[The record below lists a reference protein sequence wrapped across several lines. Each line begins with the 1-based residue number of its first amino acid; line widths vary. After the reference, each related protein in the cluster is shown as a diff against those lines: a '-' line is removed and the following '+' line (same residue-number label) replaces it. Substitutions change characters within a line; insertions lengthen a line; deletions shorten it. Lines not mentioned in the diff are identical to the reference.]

1 MLAARAVRSLK
12 RANLRSFTTLQVS
25 APAANVTSIVINR
38 PEKSNA
44 MNKAFFQEIGAA
56 FREAAS
62 DNACRAIMLGGA
74 GKYSGFQILSNRL
87 HLHLFN

>member
-1 MLAARAVRSLK
+1 MLNFVALVLTIFVMLAARAVRSFGK
-12 RANLRSFTTLQVS
+12 ASLRSFTTLQVS

-38 PEKSNA
+38 PDKSNA

-62 DNACRAIMLGGA
+62 NSACRAIVLGGA
-74 GKYSGFQILSNRL
+74 GKYSGL
-87 HLHLFN
+87 

>member
-1 MLAARAVRSLK
+1 MMLATRAVRSLK
-12 RANLRSFTTLQVS
+12 RASVHSFTTLQVS

-62 DNACRAIMLGGA
+62 NSACRAIVLGGA
-74 GKYSGFQILSNRL
+74 GK
-87 HLHLFN
+87 H